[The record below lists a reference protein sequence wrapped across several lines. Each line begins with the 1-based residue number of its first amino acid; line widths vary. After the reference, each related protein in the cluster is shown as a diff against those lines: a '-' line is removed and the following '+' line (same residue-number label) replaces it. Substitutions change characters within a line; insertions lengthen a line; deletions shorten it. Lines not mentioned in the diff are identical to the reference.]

1 MMKIETLLKRINKHK
16 DIIAK
21 QRDQIREIY
30 SELEMLLESFDEGL
44 YGLEEGTDMIERA
57 IDALSEHV

>member
-1 MMKIETLLKRINKHK
+1 MKIETLLKRINKHK

-21 QRDQIREIY
+21 QRDQIREIH